1 MVVVFPKSNKLIQL
15 RSGEARPVEK
25 IPKAE
30 TLGAIQ
36 DEVNKLKTCLD
47 LMGGDRRR
55 SRQWQMQVNKRLKSL
70 RRLVRFMNKEY

>member
-1 MVVVFPKSNKLIQL
+1 MVVVFPKSNRLIQL

-36 DEVNKLKTCLD
+36 DEVDKLKNLFG
-47 LMGGDRRR
+47 LNGWR
-55 SRQWQMQVNKRLKSL
+55 SKTLETMANAS
-70 RRLVRFMNKEY
+70 E